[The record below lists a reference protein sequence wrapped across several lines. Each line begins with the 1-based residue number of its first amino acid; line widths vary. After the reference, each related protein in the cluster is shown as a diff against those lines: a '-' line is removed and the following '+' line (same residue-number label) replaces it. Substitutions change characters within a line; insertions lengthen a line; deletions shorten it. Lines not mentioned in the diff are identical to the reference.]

1 MLDKHLFLS
10 IDEYGY
16 GGSSMKSALATG
28 MIMNEMF
35 RHTDFMKMAAYT
47 MSVSTI
53 DYNATAATYNS
64 RGLLYKAYR
73 EHLGTIPVAVSGNSP
88 QPAPKYPPYGDQPA
102 ESAGSPT
109 YPLDV
114 FAALTEDRKY
124 LTVSVVNA
132 TDVSENLNLNIQ
144 GGRLAGP
151 STLWE
156 MTGSSLD
163 ADNHVGQPAQVQLKE
178 TPIANPSQPLSVAPY
193 SVNIFRFPISIQRP

>member
-1 MLDKHLFLS
+1 MLDKKIFLS

-28 MIMNEMF
+28 MIMNELF

-64 RGLLYKAYR
+64 RGLLYKTYR
-73 EHLGTIPVAVSGNSP
+73 EHLGTLPVGISGNSP

-102 ESAGSPT
+102 ESAGSAT

-114 FAALTEDRKY
+114 VAALTEDQKY
-124 LTVSVVNA
+124 LTLSVVNA
-132 TDVSENLNLNIQ
+132 TDSAQKLNVNVS
-144 GGRLAGP
+144 GGRLSGA
-151 STLWE
+151 STAWQ

-163 ADNHVGQPAQVQLKE
+163 GDNHVGQAPQVEVKE
-178 TPIANPSQPLSVAPY
+178 IPIGDASQALLVAPY
-193 SVNIFRFPISIQRP
+193 SVNIYRFPFSH